1 MDGVKG
7 LWENLNKHIK
17 LNNNMTDQSGT
28 LPPKNSNPPGTA
40 SQPPQQP
47 PVRTYITG
55 GGASSAGR
63 NLRHQDP
70 KVRSEAAKYMAA
82 YRKKKK
88 QTK

>member
-1 MDGVKG
+1 
-7 LWENLNKHIK
+7 
-17 LNNNMTDQSGT
+17 MTDQSRT
-28 LPPKNSNPPGTA
+28 VPSSTA
-40 SQPPQQP
+40 SVSSSTSQAPQPA
-47 PVRTYITG
+47 VRTYLTN

-88 QTK
+88 QSK